1 MLKNDASDPGA
12 VGDLAKAVREKWN
25 GIDELWLNAGYGKF
39 RPNQKN
45 DADFFDQMMNTNV
58 RGPVLQMA
66 ELMDDLKDS
75 GAVLLSA
82 SVAPYLG

>member
-12 VGDLAKAVREKWN
+12 VGDLAKAVREKWD

-58 RGPVLQMA
+58 RGRSCRWP
-66 ELMDDLKDS
+66 S
-75 GAVLLSA
+75 
-82 SVAPYLG
+82 